1 VANGS
6 GNGNGNGVGHAQR
19 AVETAERRRRLVD
32 AAVELAQ
39 QGGYEAVQMR
49 DVANRADVAL
59 ATLYRQYPSKDQL
72 LLAALADQTG
82 TLRDILAK
90 RPSAGDTPVARV
102 VGVLERA
109 TRALVREP
117 RLAGAMVT
125 ALGSP
130 EPDAAAIKQ
139 EILEV
144 LRGILGD
151 AGGFSD
157 TPDADAAVRTL
168 GYVWFAAL
176 GAWSGGMIDDDQM
189 LEDLSEAARLLLAG
203 SP

>member
-1 VANGS
+1 MATAN
-6 GNGNGNGVGHAQR
+6 APR

-39 QGGYEAVQMR
+39 QGGYDAVQMR

-82 TLRDILAK
+82 TLRDILGK
-90 RPSAGDTPVARV
+90 RPARGATPLDRV
-102 VGVLERA
+102 NGVLERA
-109 TRALVREP
+109 TRALTREP

-139 EILEV
+139 EILEL

-151 AGGFSD
+151 AGGFQEVS
-157 TPDADAAVRTL
+157 DADAALRTL

-176 GAWSGGMIDDDQM
+176 GAWSSGMIDDEQM
-189 LEDLSEAARLLLAG
+189 LTDLSEAARLLLAG
-203 SP
+203 TR

>member
-1 VANGS
+1 VATAN
-6 GNGNGNGVGHAQR
+6 APR

-39 QGGYEAVQMR
+39 QGGYDAVQMR

-82 TLRDILAK
+82 TLRDILGK
-90 RPSAGDTPVARV
+90 RPARGATPLDRV
-102 VGVLERA
+102 NGVLERA
-109 TRALVREP
+109 TRALTREP

-139 EILEV
+139 EILQL

-151 AGGFSD
+151 AGGFQEVS
-157 TPDADAAVRTL
+157 DADAALRTL

-176 GAWSGGMIDDDQM
+176 GAWSSGMIDDEQM
-189 LEDLSEAARLLLAG
+189 LTDLSEAARLLLAG
-203 SP
+203 TR

>member
-1 VANGS
+1 VA
-6 GNGNGNGVGHAQR
+6 NGNGVAPR
-19 AVETAERRRRLVD
+19 ALETAERRRRLVD

-39 QGGYEAVQMR
+39 LGGYEAVQMR

-72 LLAALADQTG
+72 LLAALAVQTA

-90 RPSAGDTPVARV
+90 RPSPGATPLVRV
-102 VGVLERA
+102 IGVLEQA

-151 AGGFSD
+151 AGGFTD
-157 TPDADAAVRTL
+157 ITDADAALRTL

-176 GAWSGGMIDDDQM
+176 GAWSSGMIDDDQM
-189 LEDLSEAARLLLAG
+189 LVDLSEAARLLLTG
-203 SP
+203 TR

>member
-1 VANGS
+1 MA
-6 GNGNGNGVGHAQR
+6 NGNGAAPR
-19 AVETAERRRRLVD
+19 ATETAERRRRLVH

-72 LLAALADQTG
+72 LLAALADQTAA
-82 TLRDILAK
+82 LRDILAK
-90 RPSAGDTPVARV
+90 RPSSGSTPADRV
-102 VGVLERA
+102 IGVLERA
-109 TRALVREP
+109 SSALTRDP

-139 EILEV
+139 EILEI

-151 AGGFSD
+151 AGGFED
-157 TPDADAAVRTL
+157 VTDADAALRTL

-176 GAWSGGMIDDDQM
+176 GAWSSGMIDDDQM
-189 LEDLSEAARLLLAG
+189 LVDLSEAARLLLAG
-203 SP
+203 TR

>member
-1 VANGS
+1 MA
-6 GNGNGNGVGHAQR
+6 NGNGAAPR
-19 AVETAERRRRLVD
+19 ATETAERRRRLVH

-72 LLAALADQTG
+72 LLAALADQTAA
-82 TLRDILAK
+82 LRDILAK
-90 RPSAGDTPVARV
+90 RPSAGDTPLQRV

-109 TRALVREP
+109 TRALTREP

-130 EPDAAAIKQ
+130 EPDAAEIKQ

-151 AGGFSD
+151 AGGFAATD
-157 TPDADAAVRTL
+157 DADAALRTL

-176 GAWSGGMIDDDQM
+176 GAWSSGMIDDDQM
-189 LEDLSEAARLLLAG
+189 LVDLSEAARLLLAG
-203 SP
+203 TR

>member
-1 VANGS
+1 VATAN
-6 GNGNGNGVGHAQR
+6 APR

-39 QGGYEAVQMR
+39 QGGYDAVQMR

-82 TLRDILAK
+82 TLRDILGK
-90 RPSAGDTPVARV
+90 RPARGATPLDRV
-102 VGVLERA
+102 NGVLERA
-109 TRALVREP
+109 TRALTREP

-139 EILEV
+139 EILEL

-151 AGGFSD
+151 AGGFQEVS
-157 TPDADAAVRTL
+157 DADAALRTL

-176 GAWSGGMIDDDQM
+176 GAWSSGMIDDEQM
-189 LEDLSEAARLLLAG
+189 LTDLSEAARLLLAG
-203 SP
+203 TR

>member
-1 VANGS
+1 MANTAG
-6 GNGNGNGVGHAQR
+6 GAPR
-19 AVETAERRRRLVD
+19 AAETAERRRRLVD
-32 AAVELAQ
+32 AAVELAK

-72 LLAALADQTG
+72 LLAALADRTA
-82 TLRDILAK
+82 TLRDILAR
-90 RPSAGDTPVARV
+90 RPSAGATPVVRV
-102 VGVLERA
+102 IGVIEQA
-109 TRALVREP
+109 SRALTRDP

-139 EILEV
+139 EILEL

-151 AGGFSD
+151 AGGFAAVD
-157 TPDADAAVRTL
+157 DADAALRTL

-176 GAWSGGMIDDDQM
+176 GAWSSGMIDDEQM
-189 LEDLSEAARLLLAG
+189 LTDLSEAARLLLTGAR
-203 SP
+203 

>member
-1 VANGS
+1 MASAN
-6 GNGNGNGVGHAQR
+6 APR
-19 AVETAERRRRLVD
+19 AIETAERRRRLVD

-39 QGGYEAVQMR
+39 QGGYDAVQMR

-82 TLRDILAK
+82 TLRDILGK
-90 RPSAGDTPVARV
+90 RPARGTTPLDRV
-102 VGVLERA
+102 NGVLERA
-109 TRALVREP
+109 TRALTREP

-139 EILEV
+139 EILEL

-151 AGGFSD
+151 AGGFAEVA
-157 TPDADAAVRTL
+157 DADAALRTL

-189 LEDLSEAARLLLAG
+189 LTDLSEAARLLLAG
-203 SP
+203 TR

>member
-1 VANGS
+1 MAAAN
-6 GNGNGNGVGHAQR
+6 APR

-39 QGGYEAVQMR
+39 QGGYDAVQMR

-82 TLRDILAK
+82 TLRDILGK
-90 RPSAGDTPVARV
+90 RPARGATPLDRV
-102 VGVLERA
+102 NGVLERA
-109 TRALVREP
+109 TRALTREP

-139 EILEV
+139 EILQL

-151 AGGFSD
+151 AGGFQEVS
-157 TPDADAAVRTL
+157 DADAALRTL

-176 GAWSGGMIDDDQM
+176 GAWSSGMIDDEQM
-189 LEDLSEAARLLLAG
+189 LTDLSEAARLLLAG
-203 SP
+203 TR

>member
-1 VANGS
+1 MATAN
-6 GNGNGNGVGHAQR
+6 APR

-39 QGGYEAVQMR
+39 QGGYDAVQMR

-82 TLRDILAK
+82 TLRDILGK
-90 RPSAGDTPVARV
+90 RPARGATPLDRV
-102 VGVLERA
+102 NGVLERA
-109 TRALVREP
+109 TRALTREP

-139 EILEV
+139 EILQL

-151 AGGFSD
+151 AGGFQEVS
-157 TPDADAAVRTL
+157 DADAALRTL

-176 GAWSGGMIDDDQM
+176 GAWSSGMIDDEQM
-189 LEDLSEAARLLLAG
+189 LTDLSEAARLLLAG
-203 SP
+203 TR

>member
-1 VANGS
+1 MANAAG
-6 GNGNGNGVGHAQR
+6 GAPR
-19 AVETAERRRRLVD
+19 AAETAERRRRLVD
-32 AAVELAQ
+32 AAVELAK

-72 LLAALADQTG
+72 LLAALADRTA
-82 TLRDILAK
+82 TLRDILAR
-90 RPSAGDTPVARV
+90 RPSAGATPVARV
-102 VGVLERA
+102 IGVIEQA
-109 TRALVREP
+109 SRALTRDP

-139 EILEV
+139 EILEL
-144 LRGILGD
+144 LRGILED
-151 AGGFSD
+151 AGGFAAVD
-157 TPDADAAVRTL
+157 DADAALRTL

-176 GAWSGGMIDDDQM
+176 GAWSSGMIDDEQM
-189 LEDLSEAARLLLAG
+189 LTDLSEAARLLLTGAR
-203 SP
+203 

>member
-1 VANGS
+1 VASAN
-6 GNGNGNGVGHAQR
+6 APR
-19 AVETAERRRRLVD
+19 AIETAERRRRLVD

-39 QGGYEAVQMR
+39 QGGYDAVQMR

-82 TLRDILAK
+82 TLRDILGK
-90 RPSAGDTPVARV
+90 RPARGTTPLDRV
-102 VGVLERA
+102 NGVLERA
-109 TRALVREP
+109 TRALTREP

-139 EILEV
+139 EILEL

-151 AGGFSD
+151 AGGFAEVA
-157 TPDADAAVRTL
+157 DADAALRTL

-189 LEDLSEAARLLLAG
+189 LTDLSEAARLLLAG
-203 SP
+203 TR